1 MATINM
7 YKTYAFRNKDPI
19 IDQVRTIIQDEGLSY
34 KDIENRSRVA
44 ATTMYNWFH
53 GTTRKPQNASLK
65 AVIRACS
72 GPEIEY
78 DYAIIKRRKGE
89 TKFTHAVKSNG
100 RSRR

>member
-1 MATINM
+1 MATLNM

-19 IDQVRTIIQDEGLSY
+19 IDQIRTILADEGLSY
-34 KDIENRSRVA
+34 LEIQKRSRVA

-53 GTTRKPQNASLK
+53 GTTRKPQNASIK

-72 GPEIEY
+72 SEDTEY

-89 TKFTHAVKSNG
+89 TKFTHAVKNG
-100 RSRR
+100 KARR